1 MGSAYDIC
9 IEHSGHLQRSVLQAA
24 DLIASFADGDSKLA
38 RCLIGLLQRLS
49 PFAAWS
55 LCTLKALCYET
66 QIPADGFQAESDNRQ
81 RLGPQLL
88 QFDVQIVHRL
98 LHLELSRFGDLGEAL
113 I

>member
-1 MGSAYDIC
+1 MGSGYNIC
-9 IEHSGHLQRSVLQAA
+9 IEYSSHFQRSVFHAA
-24 DLIASFADGDSKLA
+24 DLIASFADGDPEA
-38 RCLIGLLQRLS
+38 TCCLIGLLQRLS

-81 RLGPQLL
+81 RLSPQLL